1 MAISITKDY
10 CVCCGHNGS
19 FYPLDYEHTKTK
31 ASGGAD
37 DDSNVSIMC
46 RKCHTE
52 KGMKG
57 IKWMANK
64 YPNYKKWLIDN
75 GWEMCGVYKKWRLYG
90 TQARQDS

>member
-1 MAISITKDY
+1 MEIGIIKDY

-31 ASGGAD
+31 ASGGAN
-37 DDSNVSIMC
+37 DDSNVSVMC

-57 IKWMANK
+57 ISYMANN
-64 YPNYKKWLIDN
+64 YPSYHAWLKSN
-75 GWEMCGVYKKWRLYG
+75 GWFFCNFMRKWRK
-90 TQARQDS
+90 